1 MIVVGGS
8 GPQAL
13 AKGVARRLGARHA
26 RARVRVFPDGELK
39 ATLPSWPGGWSVVVK
54 SASPPVDSSWMEIF
68 SLVHAARAR
77 GPVVAVVPY
86 MGYARQDRE
95 FLPGEAVTMGAV
107 AKMLGALGAS
117 KVVTVDIHSRA
128 ALRHWGRR
136 GASVSAMPALAGRLR
151 KMRLA
156 RPVVVS
162 PDSGGKERAAALA
175 GLLGADHAALQKK
188 RDRRTGKV
196 STVSQDLDASGRDAV
211 IVDDMISTGGS
222 IEGAARM
229 LKAQGARRVVAACT
243 HALLVGDAEQRIG
256 GAGVS
261 DIVSANT
268 VSGTVDVSEPIA
280 EAVRA
285 ALKS

>member
-13 AKGVARRLGARHA
+13 ARGVARRLGAAHA

-39 ATLPSWPGGWSVVVK
+39 ATLPRWSGGWSAVVK
-54 SASPPVDSSWMEIF
+54 SAAPPVDSSWMEIF

-95 FLPGEAVTMGAV
+95 FLPGEAVTMRTV
-107 AKMLGALGAS
+107 SRMLGALGAA

-128 ALRHWGRR
+128 ALRHLGRR
-136 GASVSAMPALAGRLR
+136 GADVSAAPALAGRLR
-151 KMRLA
+151 RMGLGRA
-156 RPVVVS
+156 VIVS
-162 PDSGGKERAAALA
+162 PDAGGGGRAAALA
-175 GLLGADHAALQKK
+175 GLLGTEHAALEKR
-188 RDRRTGKV
+188 RDRRTGRT
-196 STVSQDLDASGRDAV
+196 STVARDLGVSGRDAV
-211 IVDDMISTGGS
+211 IADDMISTGGS
-222 IEGAARM
+222 IEGAARL
-229 LKAQGARRVVAACT
+229 LKAGGARRIAAACT
-243 HALLVGDAEQRIG
+243 HALLVGDAERRIRR
-256 GAGVS
+256 AGVS

-268 VSGTVDVSEPIA
+268 VRGTVDVSGPVA

-285 ALKS
+285 AAG